1 MAAQMPIEQAIPR
14 LREALGARKSAV
26 LVAEPG
32 AGKTTRVPIALL
44 DEPWLNGR
52 KIVMLEPRKL
62 AARNAARYMASTL
75 GEKVGETVGYRVRMD
90 TRVGPKTRIEVVTE
104 GVLTR
109 MLQSDPSLE
118 EAGLVIFDE
127 YHERSLQAD
136 LGLALALQCRA
147 LFREDLRIAVMSATL
162 EAEPVADLLD
172 GAPIVRS
179 EGRMFPVETRY
190 ASSKR
195 EGTIEAEAA
204 AVVARALAEQAEGDV
219 LVFLPGAGE
228 IRRTEARLRAALAG
242 RAVDVAPLHGS
253 LPQEAQDRA
262 LAPSE
267 PGRRKVVLSTAV
279 AESSLTVE
287 GIRIVVDGGL
297 MRVPRFSPRTGMAR
311 LETVPVSLASADQRR
326 GRAGRLAPG
335 VCYRLWTEEEH
346 RRLAPVG
353 TPEIL
358 AADLAGLALDL
369 AVWGVNDPQELA
381 WLDPPSPAAYGQARE
396 LLTEL
401 GALTDGGKLSAH
413 GERMARFGVHPRLA
427 HMLLQSSAL
436 GLAEEASRL
445 AALLGERDL
454 LRGDAY
460 RSVDVALRVKALRE
474 GGAHVDERVRERL
487 LSEAAELRRSL
498 AQLGGSAEKGS
509 AAGTNSG
516 AVTASATG
524 AGLGAITSAPV
535 ADALG
540 VLLGF
545 AYPDRIG
552 RRRGPGRYTLSIGR
566 GAELP
571 EGQLLAQAEYL
582 VAAELDDQGQEGRVQ
597 LAASLAE
604 ADLERHFSSL
614 IRLEEI
620 VRWDAEAQAVRAR
633 ETRRLGA
640 IVLSERPLAKP
651 SPEKVTEALLQ
662 GLRQEGLAMLP
673 WSRAARQLQERGIF
687 LAGSDPAWPD
697 WSDAALLDTLE
708 EWLAPYLGGMK
719 SRGDLQRL
727 NLVQALESS
736 LSWEQRSALDRE
748 APTHIAVPSG
758 SRIAVDYSN
767 PEAPFIAV
775 RLQEMFGLPDTPR
788 IARGRVPLTIHLLS
802 PAQRPVQV
810 TRDLASFWSNAYFEV
825 RKDLKGRYPK
835 HYWPDDPMEASA
847 TRRVRP
853 PGS

>member
-1 MAAQMPIEQAIPR
+1 MAAQMPVEQAIPE
-14 LREALGARKSAV
+14 LREALRDHGSVV

-44 DEPWLNGR
+44 NEPWLGGK

-136 LGLALALQCRA
+136 LGLALALQCRS
-147 LFREDLRIAVMSATL
+147 LFREDLRVAVMSATL
-162 EAEPVADLLD
+162 EAEPVAMLLD

-190 ASSKR
+190 ASRKA

-204 AVVARALAEQAEGDV
+204 AVVLRALAEQEEGDV

-228 IRRTEARLRAALAG
+228 IRRVESRLRAALAD

-267 PGRRKVVLSTAV
+267 AGRRKVVLSTAV
-279 AESSLTVE
+279 AESSLTVQ
-287 GIRIVVDGGL
+287 GVRIVVDSGL

-311 LETVPVSLASADQRR
+311 LETLPVSRASADQRR

-335 VCYRLWTEEEH
+335 VCYRLWTEEENRH
-346 RRLAPVG
+346 LAPVG

-369 AVWGVNDPQELA
+369 AVWGVDNPEDLA
-381 WLDPPSPAAYGQARE
+381 WLDPPSPAAYNQACE

-401 GALTDGGKLSAH
+401 GGLTEEGKLSPH
-413 GERMARFGVHPRLA
+413 GEQMARFGVHPRLA
-427 HMLLQSSAL
+427 HMLLRSAPL
-436 GLAEEASRL
+436 GLIEEASLL

-454 LRGDAY
+454 LKGDGA
-460 RSVDVALRVKALRE
+460 RNADISLRVRALRD
-474 GGAHVDERVRERL
+474 GGANVDERVRTRL
-487 LSEAAELRRSL
+487 LSEASELRRSL
-498 AQLGGSAEKGS
+498 ESI
-509 AAGTNSG
+509 G
-516 AVTASATG
+516 AASAPP
-524 AGLGAITSAPV
+524 AKAAPV
-535 ADALG
+535 EDAWG

-571 EGQLLAQAEYL
+571 GGQLLAQAEYL
-582 VAAELDDQGQEGRVQ
+582 VVAELDDQGQEGRVQ
-597 LAASLAE
+597 LAAALAE
-604 ADLERHFSSL
+604 ADLERHFASS
-614 IRLEEI
+614 IRLEET

-633 ETRRLGA
+633 EVRRLGA

-651 SPEKVTEALLQ
+651 SPEKVAEALLQ

-673 WSRAARQLQERGIF
+673 WSRSARQLQERGVF
-687 LAGSDPAWPD
+687 LAAHDPAWPD

-708 EWLAPYLGGMK
+708 EWLGPYLGGMK
-719 SRGDLQRL
+719 SRSDLQRL
-727 NLVQALESS
+727 NLTQALESS
-736 LSWEQRSALDRE
+736 LTWELRSMLDRE

-758 SRIAVDYSN
+758 SRIPIDYSN

-788 IARGRVPLTIHLLS
+788 IAAGKVPLTVHLLS

-835 HYWPDDPMEASA
+835 HYWPDDPMEATA